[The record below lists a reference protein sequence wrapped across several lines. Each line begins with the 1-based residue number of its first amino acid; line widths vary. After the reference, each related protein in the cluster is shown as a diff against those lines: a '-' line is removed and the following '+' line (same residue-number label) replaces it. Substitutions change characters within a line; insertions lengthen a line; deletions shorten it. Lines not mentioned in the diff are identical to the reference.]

1 MSEALQIQLRK
12 GVLEM
17 CVLALLSR
25 EDGYAYDI
33 AARLAELIGMGEGTI
48 YPLMRRMQSDG
59 LVTTYLAESD
69 SGPPRKYYRLT
80 EQGHRRA
87 IEMMGVWDSF
97 AGAMSNLLSPMRRP
111 SNDENGNRNTRRQG
125 Q

>member
-33 AARLAELIGMGEGTI
+33 AARLAELIGMGEAQC
-48 YPLMRRMQSDG
+48 R
-59 LVTTYLAESD
+59 
-69 SGPPRKYYRLT
+69 
-80 EQGHRRA
+80 HRR
-87 IEMMGVWDSF
+87 
-97 AGAMSNLLSPMRRP
+97 L
-111 SNDENGNRNTRRQG
+111 RQHTFVERSG
-125 Q
+125 RGPHTDIKGSGRMIRASSSR